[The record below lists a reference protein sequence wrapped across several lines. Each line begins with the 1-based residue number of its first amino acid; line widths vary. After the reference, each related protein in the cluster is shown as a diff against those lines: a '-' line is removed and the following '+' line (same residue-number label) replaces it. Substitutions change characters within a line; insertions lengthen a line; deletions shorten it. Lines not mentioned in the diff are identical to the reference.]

1 MDFNSFLQGTF
12 NHSNFAV
19 GLESIHVASE
29 HANAFPFVNVAAAV
43 VFNLVW
49 RAEREKRISQVLLP
63 LYVAKLLHILNEEK
77 LVKLNPLGE
86 SLIRK
91 LLFVNQVGVSTNF
104 NSGLGGVGHYFGEH
118 LGVRGTKV
126 VDEGGLKVK
135 LK

>member
-1 MDFNSFLQGTF
+1 M
-12 NHSNFAV
+12 
-19 GLESIHVASE
+19 
-29 HANAFPFVNVAAAV
+29 
-43 VFNLVW
+43 
-49 RAEREKRISQVLLP
+49 LLP